1 MSLKKKIFFKN
12 AEKIFLSSFNN
23 FPRRAPAGGPAGNE
37 SKNEKIKFPKMRNE
51 SKN

>member
-1 MSLKKKIFFKN
+1 MSLKIKIFQKCG
-12 AEKIFLSSFNN
+12 KIFLSSFNI

-51 SKN
+51 SKK

>member
-1 MSLKKKIFFKN
+1 MNLKNKIFQKCGK
-12 AEKIFLSSFNN
+12 KIFLSSFNN

-51 SKN
+51 SKK